1 LTVINEDMA
10 KTKTPLL
17 RERKETEHARVT
29 YAELFFDLV
38 FVFAVTQL
46 SHVVLRHPDGP
57 GLIHATVLL
66 LAVWWS
72 WIYTAWVTNWLDPE
86 RAPVR
91 LMLFGI
97 MAAALVLA
105 AAIPDAFGERGLA
118 FAAGHVIIQVGR
130 TAFFLWSAWRED
142 LHRRN
147 FARILSWLLLAAVFW
162 IAGAF
167 VQGEARLAIWG
178 LALGVE
184 YLSAAVGFWTPG
196 LGRTKSS
203 EWKVEGGHM
212 AERCALFTIIALGE
226 SIIVSGSTV
235 MSMPWEVPVMAAFAS
250 AFLCSLA
257 MWWIYFSSTAEAA
270 SRAIEEAKDPGAIAR
285 VAYTYAHILPVAGII
300 VAAVGDEW
308 VIHHPLGHADF
319 KIAAA
324 VIGGPG
330 LFLLGTLLFK
340 RAVFRRWS
348 RARIAGL
355 LSLAALVPVALNLSP
370 LALSALS
377 TLVLAAVGAWESFTP
392 QPAEEPPEHDG
403 IKPGLKPEK
412 D

>member
-1 LTVINEDMA
+1 MTHRKN
-10 KTKTPLL
+10 PLL
-17 RERKETEHARVT
+17 RERRAAEHARVT
-29 YAELFFDLV
+29 YVELFFDLV

-46 SHVVLRHPDGP
+46 SHAVLRHPDGP
-57 GLIHATVLL
+57 GLIHAAVLL

-86 RAPVR
+86 RGLVR
-91 LMLFGI
+91 LMLFVM

-118 FAAGHVIIQVGR
+118 FAAGHVFIQVGR
-130 TAFFLWSAWRED
+130 SAFFLWGAWSDRQ
-142 LHRRN
+142 HRRN
-147 FARILSWLLLAAVFW
+147 FGRILSWLTLAGIFW
-162 IAGAF
+162 IGGAF
-167 VQGEARLAIWG
+167 VQGEARLAVWG
-178 LALGVE
+178 LALAIE
-184 YLSAAVGFWTPG
+184 YLSPAVGFWTPG

-235 MSMPWEVPVMAAFAS
+235 MGMPWDVPVMAAFAS

-270 SRAIEEAKDPGAIAR
+270 SRAIEEARDPGAIAR

-324 VIGGPG
+324 VIGGPF
-330 LFLLGTLLFK
+330 LFLLGSLLFK
-340 RAVFRRWS
+340 LAVFRRWS
-348 RARIAGL
+348 RARIVGL
-355 LSLAALVPVALNLSP
+355 VGLAALAPVALSLSP

-377 TLVLAAVGAWESFTP
+377 TLVLVAVGAWESLTP
-392 QPAEEPPEHDG
+392 RPAEEPPEHDG

-412 D
+412 G